1 MEVVEGAGDGGGGA
15 APLLLLLL
23 LLLLPLRG
31 RQVLL
36 GLAAMIVEEVDDQ
49 WSRFQSSLS
58 RSQFYDLQYTTWHY
72 YACSCMPW
80 SLRVVHCDFGFWFR
94 SSSHHHLPSSRI
106 GDFFYAIPEQ
116 FLAQMKV
123 HLWLCGTRTD
133 FFIEGLNDV
142 GMVVVTCR
150 LC

>member
-1 MEVVEGAGDGGGGA
+1 MEVVEGAGDGGNGGGA

-58 RSQFYDLQYTTWHY
+58 RSQFYDLQYTIWHY

-80 SLRVVHCDFGFWFR
+80 S
-94 SSSHHHLPSSRI
+94 
-106 GDFFYAIPEQ
+106 
-116 FLAQMKV
+116 
-123 HLWLCGTRTD
+123 
-133 FFIEGLNDV
+133 
-142 GMVVVTCR
+142 
-150 LC
+150 